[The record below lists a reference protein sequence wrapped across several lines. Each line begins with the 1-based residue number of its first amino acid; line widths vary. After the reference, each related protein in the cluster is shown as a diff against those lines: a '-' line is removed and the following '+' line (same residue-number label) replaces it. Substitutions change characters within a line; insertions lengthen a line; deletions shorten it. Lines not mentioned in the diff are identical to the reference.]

1 MVLRQAGV
9 LVLAGMATG
18 VTATV
23 ASASVLRTML
33 YGTESRNPV
42 VLTGVCG
49 VVALAGLVAAWLPA
63 RRAASVDPMRAL
75 RAE

>member
-1 MVLRQAGV
+1 MVLRDAAV
-9 LVLAGMATG
+9 LVVVGMAIG
-18 VTATV
+18 ITATV
-23 ASASVLRTML
+23 ASASVLQTLL
-33 YGTESRNPV
+33 YGTASRNPV
-42 VLTGVCG
+42 VLMGVCG